1 MPSTPTRRGALALLA
16 AATCLVSGRFDSAR
30 AEPAKRAGAAP
41 AHLIKGFNLPDQVP
55 LKLEHAAEP
64 RTLRVLRDLGMTH
77 VRLPVAAEY
86 MLPSFSAPATL
97 SSAMDDLTRAL
108 DRLLGLGYHVSVDL
122 HPDSDFRDM
131 QRRDPERAH
140 KALLVGWPS
149 LALQLSRW
157 PADRVSVELLN
168 EPDTTD
174 AIWRPFVET
183 LAQAVRARLP
193 RNAIIVG
200 PAPYQRLDALTD
212 WTPLADR
219 NVIYA
224 CHYYDPMIFTHQ
236 GASWE
241 TGSPWARVA
250 GVPFPSAKDDPA
262 LERLAVSAARNGDAG
277 AALELRQTAGRA
289 WTPDAISA
297 QFDAARAWSEKHSAP
312 IIINEFGVL
321 KWKARRA
328 DRLAWLAAVRSA
340 AEAHGFG
347 WAHWDYATSF
357 GLLDD
362 SGSIDEG
369 VIRALL
375 AP

>member
-1 MPSTPTRRGALALLA
+1 MAPNFTRREACALLA
-16 AATCLVSGRFDSAR
+16 SALH
-30 AEPAKRAGAAP
+30 PAIAGAGEVARPGAAP
-41 AHLIKGFNLPDQVP
+41 APLLKGFNLPDQVP
-55 LKLEHAAEP
+55 LRAEHLAQA
-64 RTLRVLRDLGMTH
+64 RTLRALRDLGMTH
-77 VRLPVAAEY
+77 VRLPVVAEF
-86 MLPSFSAPATL
+86 MLPEFSAPATM

-108 DRLLGLGYHVSVDL
+108 NLLLDMGYHVSVDL
-122 HPDSDFRDM
+122 HPDSDFQDM

-140 KALLVGWPS
+140 RALLLGWPT
-149 LALQLSRW
+149 LASQLSRW
-157 PADRVSVELLN
+157 PAERVTAELLN
-168 EPDTTD
+168 EPTTTD

-200 PAPYQRLDALTD
+200 SAPFQRMDALTG
-212 WTPLADR
+212 WTPLADK

-241 TGSPWARVA
+241 SGSPWANVA
-250 GVPFPSAKDDPA
+250 GVPFPSMKDDPA
-262 LERLAVSAARNGDAG
+262 LARLAANAAQEGDAAAAR
-277 AALELRQTAGRA
+277 ELRQAAQRA
-289 WTPDAISA
+289 WTADSILA
-297 QFDAARAWSEKHSAP
+297 QFAEAKRWSETHLAP

-328 DRLAWLAAVRSA
+328 DRLAWIAAVRA
-340 AEAHGFG
+340 AAQAHGFG
-347 WAHWDYATSF
+347 WAHWDYSTSF

-362 SGSIDEG
+362 TGAIDEG

-375 AP
+375 PP